1 MKTATRRLLLG
12 ALLALPLGALSLTG
26 CGSTDR
32 GLDLKDSVRA
42 FNQRLRWNAFEAA
55 SAFVAAEKRA
65 EWLASR
71 AGNASGLHFTDIQV
85 VRLQQPN
92 PDEKSVD
99 VLVAFSWYRLPE
111 TTVQSALWAQTWQEH
126 KGRWHVVDERIV
138 DAEEA
143 PPLVE
148 QWP

>member
-1 MKTATRRLLLG
+1 MNRRV
-12 ALLALPLGALSLTG
+12 LLALLLALTASLVSTA
-26 CGSTDR
+26 CGSTDK

-42 FNQRLRWNAFEAA
+42 YNQRLRWNAFEAA

-65 EWLASR
+65 TWLASR
-71 AGNASGLHFTDIQV
+71 AGNAAGLHFTDIQV

-111 TTVQSALWAQTWQEH
+111 TTVQSALWAQTWQED
-126 KGRWHVVDERIV
+126 KGRWHVIDERVV
-138 DAEEA
+138 DAKEA
-143 PPLVE
+143 PPPAE